1 MKVIHWFRHGLRLH
15 DNPSLLNAVKKCTGE
30 NASLINVYVLD
41 PKVDL
46 NPNKLSENRLWFL
59 LETLRCLDDKLRDKG
74 SKLFVC
80 MGNPETVIPTLVK
93 VNKAGFLTY
102 ERQTEPHNVARD
114 RKIKDA
120 LQNESVEVEAVLGHT
135 LFNPDHLLKLNG
147 GKPTLNMTGFQ
158 TLVSKA
164 GAPKKP
170 KETPDSLP
178 PFPKSIQS
186 PGVKVFDDVPSLAD
200 FKDLGFDEKNK
211 TCVINAGED
220 SAIKTMEAFLK
231 QTNRVLSFEK
241 PQTNPTSLEPDTTAL
256 SPFMSNGSLSC
267 RLFYWK
273 LMDVYAGAKKHSAPP
288 VSLEGQLLWREMS
301 HLIGYSTPNFGQ
313 MVGNPI
319 CRQIPWKEPAE
330 DKEAKKMLDRWEN
343 GKIGFPAVDAVMN
356 QLTTQGWMHHLARHL
371 AACFLTRGDLWITWE
386 AGAAVFEK
394 HLLDADWNINN
405 FSWHWLSCS
414 AFFHQFFRCY
424 SPIAFFKK
432 TDPHGAFI
440 RKHVPE
446 LAKMPDKF
454 IYEPWLAPRATQ
466 EACKCIIGKD
476 YPNPPFDHSVALK
489 ENLGKMKEAFAAN
502 KEAKSDGGP
511 KAKKS
516 RKG

>member
-1 MKVIHWFRHGLRLH
+1 MG
-15 DNPSLLNAVKKCTGE
+15 GE

-80 MGNPETVIPTLVK
+80 MGNPETVIPPLVK

-186 PGVKVFDDVPSLAD
+186 PGVKVFDDVPSLTD

-273 LMDVYAGAKKHSAPP
+273 LMDVYAGAKKTLSSSRIPRRP
-288 VSLEGQLLWREMS
+288 VALEGDV
-301 HLIGYSTPNFGQ
+301 TP
-313 MVGNPI
+313 
-319 CRQIPWKEPAE
+319 
-330 DKEAKKMLDRWEN
+330 DR
-343 GKIGFPAVDAVMN
+343 I
-356 QLTTQGWMHHLARHL
+356 
-371 AACFLTRGDLWITWE
+371 
-386 AGAAVFEK
+386 
-394 HLLDADWNINN
+394 LDAQLWTDGRESYLPANTMERTHRGQRGQKNVGQVGERQDRVP
-405 FSWHWLSCS
+405 CGGRRDES
-414 AFFHQFFRCY
+414 ADDAGLDAPLGATPGGLLPHQR
-424 SPIAFFKK
+424 
-432 TDPHGAFI
+432 
-440 RKHVPE
+440 
-446 LAKMPDKF
+446 
-454 IYEPWLAPRATQ
+454 
-466 EACKCIIGKD
+466 
-476 YPNPPFDHSVALK
+476 
-489 ENLGKMKEAFAAN
+489 
-502 KEAKSDGGP
+502 
-511 KAKKS
+511 
-516 RKG
+516 